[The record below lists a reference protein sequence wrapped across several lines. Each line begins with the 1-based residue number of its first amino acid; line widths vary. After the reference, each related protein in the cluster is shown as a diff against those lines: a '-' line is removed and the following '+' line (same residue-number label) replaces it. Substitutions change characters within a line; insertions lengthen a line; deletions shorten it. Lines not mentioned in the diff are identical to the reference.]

1 MEVFFTVIPQST
13 QLMIQIILEGIRP
26 TYISV
31 LMMFNGGVLILQT
44 VCDRTISGTSGL
56 SEGMQGQIKKLECM
70 SGLILIFLSLM
81 RAGKIPSTI
90 LFPESDLLFRSRQ
103 VKSSFGRGMCCSV
116 PSALWSWSNSLNL
129 LEYRRFR
136 SSGLKALSDYIIQ
149 HNLECRGEP
158 VRNSGLSERQ
168 L

>member
-56 SEGMQGQIKKLECM
+56 SEGM
-70 SGLILIFLSLM
+70 
-81 RAGKIPSTI
+81 
-90 LFPESDLLFRSRQ
+90 
-103 VKSSFGRGMCCSV
+103 
-116 PSALWSWSNSLNL
+116 
-129 LEYRRFR
+129 
-136 SSGLKALSDYIIQ
+136 
-149 HNLECRGEP
+149 
-158 VRNSGLSERQ
+158 
-168 L
+168 